1 MITSQHTETNT
12 NAIATPAWH
21 EVEIANAVQRIH
33 HPLSVVQE
41 AATLRQGLV
50 VEDLHRDLPA
60 GVDRLW
66 RLPALKPEH
75 LGDPGFRR
83 AHGVR
88 FPYIAGEMAN
98 GIATAEMVIAMA
110 RDGMLGFFG
119 AGGLGLAAIEAG
131 VHRIETQL
139 ELSALPWGV
148 NLIHNLQDPGAED
161 AVVDLLLRHQV
172 RRVCASAYLQL
183 TPAVVRYACSGLA
196 LDREG
201 LIVRP
206 HKVMAKLSRPEIARR
221 FAAPAPA
228 AMLAALVERGQ
239 LTAREAELAT
249 QVPLVQDITVEADS
263 GGHTDN
269 RPLVALFPTIAQ
281 AVRETQIQH
290 GHTTPIRVGA
300 AGGLGTPQSIAAAFS
315 LGAAYVVTG
324 SINQAA
330 VESGLSPA
338 GRALLAQASMEDVA
352 MAPASD
358 MFELGVKVQ
367 VLKRGTMFCVRAQR
381 LYEAYRKYPSLDDIP
396 EPERRRLEAEIFKA
410 PLEAI
415 WRETQAFFAQRNPG
429 EVERADREPKHR
441 MALVFRW
448 YLGQASRWAIQGV
461 ADRVLDYQI
470 WCGPAMGAFN
480 AWTQGSFLA
489 DPKERTVVQIARNLM
504 EGAATV
510 TRAHQLRSLG
520 MPVPADAF
528 EFRPRRL
535 G

>member
-98 GIATAEMVIAMA
+98 GIATAE
-110 RDGMLGFFG
+110 
-119 AGGLGLAAIEAG
+119 
-131 VHRIETQL
+131 T
-139 ELSALPWGV
+139 
-148 NLIHNLQDPGAED
+148 GAED